1 MNSPNPALV
10 TQRAAQPIPRLAL
23 LMFCAAYV
31 LPGLFGR
38 DPWKS
43 ADISAFGYM
52 MNEAPSQYGSNAASA
67 GRPPTVGAS
76 QGVRPCAMFT
86 I

>member
-10 TQRAAQPIPRLAL
+10 SQREAAPLPRLAL
-23 LMFCAAYV
+23 LILSAAYV

-43 ADISAFGYM
+43 ADITAFG
-52 MNEAPSQYGSNAASA
+52 
-67 GRPPTVGAS
+67 
-76 QGVRPCAMFT
+76 
-86 I
+86 